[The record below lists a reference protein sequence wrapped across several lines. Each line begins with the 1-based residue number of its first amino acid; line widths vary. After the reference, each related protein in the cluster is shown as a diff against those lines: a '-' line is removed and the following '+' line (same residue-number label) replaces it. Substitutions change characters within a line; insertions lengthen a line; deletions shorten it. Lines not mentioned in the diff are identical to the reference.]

1 MAPLT
6 RQQLRQKRRILNV
19 SPVVAAGVGKQYVD
33 IDMLTQRLQGLKI
46 DRRQRGNPADED
58 ARRQPGGRFVRF
70 FQGTDKALVEIGAV
84 PLRLPQL
91 GGVAHQRL
99 PQRRLPLL
107 GIAETFHPL
116 AGLPAHQPLRAIDE
130 VLVIKVRHPGGQLKQ
145 LALVAVITQILAQ
158 QDKIVFLQVLRQEG
172 HQLPAHALLAE
183 GAFARNIFQDAH
195 EHIPDKARR
204 QRELDIGGNP
214 EARGQGHLQPL
225 RHAGTL
231 HQHHFGLKRVIQPLA
246 LDDKLHQRLENI
258 QPV

>member
-1 MAPLT
+1 
-6 RQQLRQKRRILNV
+6 
-19 SPVVAAGVGKQYVD
+19 
-33 IDMLTQRLQGLKI
+33 MLTQRLQRLKI
-46 DRRQRGNPADED
+46 DRRQRGNSTDKD
-58 ARRQPGGRFVRF
+58 ARRQPGGRFIRL
-70 FQGTDKALVEIGAV
+70 FQGADKALIEIGAV

-91 GGVAHQRL
+91 GGIAHQRF

-107 GIAETFHPL
+107 GVAEAVNPL
-116 AGLPAHQPLRAIDE
+116 VGLPAHQPFRAINQI
-130 VLVIKVRHPGGQLKQ
+130 LVIEVRYPGGQLKQ
-145 LALVAVITQILAQ
+145 LALVAVIAQILAQ
-158 QDKIVFLQVLRQEG
+158 QDKIVLFQVLRQES

-183 GAFARNIFQDAH
+183 GAFARDILQDAH

>member
-1 MAPLT
+1 
-6 RQQLRQKRRILNV
+6 
-19 SPVVAAGVGKQYVD
+19 
-33 IDMLTQRLQGLKI
+33 MLTQRLQRLQI

-58 ARRQPGGRFVRF
+58 ARRQPGRRFIRLF
-70 FQGTDKALVEIGAV
+70 RGADKALVEIGAV

-91 GGVAHQRL
+91 GGVAHQRF

-107 GIAETFHPL
+107 GVAEAINPL
-116 AGLPAHQPLRAIDE
+116 VGFPAHQPLRAIDQ
-130 VLVIKVRHPGGQLKQ
+130 VLVIKVRDPGGQLKQ
-145 LALVAVITQILAQ
+145 LALVAVIAQILAQ
-158 QDKIVFLQVLRQEG
+158 QDKIVFIEVLRQEG

-183 GAFARNIFQDAH
+183 GAFAGNIFQDAY
-195 EHIPDKARR
+195 EHVPDKARR